1 MRKVGFVGV
10 GTIAEALIM
19 GMSADGDHRADFL
32 LSPRNSETSARLTRR
47 FSFASVAR
55 DNQAVVDGS
64 DIVFIALRPQVAE
77 EVIKELRFRGTQQI
91 VSLVAGL
98 NIQHLSHLVA
108 PASDIHRLI
117 PLPANANRRGAIT
130 LYPPSKQLAELLT
143 GIGRLVQVDDEQ
155 ELDVMGASTS
165 LMGAYFGLMNS
176 ITGWLTEHAVDP
188 VNARDFVAAVF
199 HGLATSALEQSN
211 LSFEK
216 LIVDHS
222 TAGGLNEQAYREL
235 VAAGWTE
242 RIHEVLTLIH
252 ERILG
257 RATLET
263 KLPVNCRPTSTADSS
278 AAN

>member
-10 GTIAEALIM
+10 GTIVEALIM
-19 GMSADGDHRADFL
+19 GASADGEHRADFL
-32 LSPRNSETSARLTRR
+32 LSPRNRETSARLAHR
-47 FSFASVAR
+47 FSFALVAR

-64 DIVFIALRPQVAE
+64 DIVFIALRPQIAE
-77 EVIKELRFRGTQQI
+77 EVIKELRFRRHQQI

-98 NIQHLSHLVA
+98 SIERLSHLVS
-108 PASDIHRLI
+108 PAKEIYRLI

-130 LYPPSKQLAELLT
+130 LYPPSEHLAELLT
-143 GIGRLVQVDDEQ
+143 GIGRLVQVDDER
-155 ELDVMGASTS
+155 ELDMLWASTS

-176 ITGWLTEHAVDP
+176 ITGWLTEQGVDP
-188 VNARDFVAAVF
+188 ANARGFVAAVF
-199 HGLATSALEQSN
+199 HGLAASALERSN
-211 LSFEK
+211 ESFEK
-216 LIVDHS
+216 LVVDHS

-242 RIHEVLTLIH
+242 RIHDVLTLIH

-263 KLPVNCRPTSTADSS
+263 KLPINCRSTSVTDS
-278 AAN
+278 